1 MKNRSEGW
9 LGWDPLASRI
19 EGETTPPSPA
29 QLAAL
34 SLHQDGAGGHWHR
47 PVQVSMMYLCG
58 GGDGG
63 NQCPHSGPFQG
74 QCPPGGEAFGPM
86 WAVLGGQ

>member
-9 LGWDPLASRI
+9 LGWDPLVSRI
-19 EGETTPPSPA
+19 EGETMPHH
-29 QLAAL
+29 QL
-34 SLHQDGAGGHWHR
+34 SLQLCHYTKMGLGGRWHH
-47 PVQVSMMYLCG
+47 PVQVSVMYLCG

-63 NQCPHSGPFQG
+63 NQCPHSGPLQG
-74 QCPPGGEAFGPM
+74 QCPPGGEAFGLM